1 VPIADDSPGLP
12 HLLEVDGTNCGYVMS
27 LAGGWG
33 IADVIEE
40 PSPTGV
46 KKRPGPPRW
55 EELELRLA
63 LPVARP
69 VFDWIA
75 AAWRREVQAKDLLL
89 TTVDIEGNVLR
100 RREFRNALLT
110 ATTIA
115 IEPPAP
121 GSGVSPYEHGS
132 VTLRLLPQAAR
143 TTSPTATVAALTPQ
157 PPTPLTPRLE
167 LTGLDCTMTSP
178 VGTFTVQQAFGSAI
192 PPSPGLRIWRE
203 PGPLAFPN
211 LTVELAGNSA
221 RDWQRWFDNFVVKGY
236 NDATNEK
243 TGTLTLQD
251 PASEKALV
259 RIGLFN
265 VGIFHLKG
273 PILAGTPRTG
283 ISQVTVA
290 ELYCERLEFML
301 P

>member
-1 VPIADDSPGLP
+1 VTFADDSAGL

-27 LAGGWG
+27 MAGGWG

-40 PSPTGV
+40 PSPTGD

-55 EELELRLA
+55 DELELQLA

-89 TTVDIEGNVLR
+89 TTVDLEGNVLR

-115 IEPPAP
+115 IEPPA
-121 GSGVSPYEHGS
+121 GSGVSPYEHGFA
-132 VTLRLLPQAAR
+132 TLRLLPQAAQ
-143 TTSPTATVAALTPQ
+143 TTSPTATVAAPTPP
-157 PPTPLTPRLE
+157 PPTPLSPRLE
-167 LTGLDCTMTSP
+167 LTGLDCTLTKP
-178 VGTFTVQQAFGSAI
+178 TVALTVQQAFGSTI
-192 PPSPGLRIWRE
+192 PPSPGLRVWRE

-211 LTVELAGNSA
+211 LTAELAGNSA

-243 TGTLTLQD
+243 SGTLTLQD
-251 PASEKALV
+251 PVSKRALV

-273 PILAGTPRTG
+273 PILSGTPRTG

>member
-1 VPIADDSPGLP
+1 MAIADGAGLW
-12 HLLEVDGTNCGYVMS
+12 HLLEVDGTNCGYAISVE
-27 LAGGWG
+27 GGWG
-33 IADVIEE
+33 IADVSEE
-40 PSPTGV
+40 PTPTGV

-89 TTVDIEGNVLR
+89 TTVDLEGNVLR
-100 RREFRNALLT
+100 RREFRSTLLT
-110 ATTIA
+110 ATTIPM
-115 IEPPAP
+115 EPPGP
-121 GSGVSPYEHGS
+121 GSSSSPYGHGS
-132 VTLRLLPQAAR
+132 ATLRLLPQAAR
-143 TTSPTATVAALTPQ
+143 TTSPTATVAAPTPQ
-157 PPTPLTPRLE
+157 PPTPLSPRLE
-167 LTGLDCTMTSP
+167 LTGLDCTMTRP
-178 VGTFTVQQAFGSAI
+178 VGAFTVQQAFGSAI
-192 PPSPGLRIWRE
+192 PPSPGLRVWRE
-203 PGPLAFPN
+203 PKPLAFPN
-211 LTVELAGNSA
+211 LTVELAGSSA

-251 PASEKALV
+251 PQSERALV

-283 ISQVTVA
+283 FSQVTVA
-290 ELYCERLEFML
+290 ELYCERMELML